1 MSKDVTKHE
10 SEILN
15 NESLESRIYAMLV
28 YVTSLI
34 IGFIGPLVIWAMKH
48 KDSRLVYVAGKTYLN
63 TAISYV
69 IYMFISMLFIIIPT
83 IVLDNNEGHTILFMS
98 CMVFG
103 TLLIM
108 VINLLYFVY
117 KIIAAIKFA
126 SAEVCKA
133 PFTIPFIK

>member
-1 MSKDVTKHE
+1 MSKDVKKHE
-10 SEILN
+10 AEVLN

-48 KDSRLVYVAGKTYLN
+48 KDSRLVHVAGKTYLN
-63 TAISYV
+63 TALSYA

-83 IVLDNNEGHTILFMS
+83 IILDNNEGHTVLFMA
-98 CMVFG
+98 CMVLG
-103 TLLIM
+103 TLLVL
-108 VINLLYFVY
+108 VINILYFVY
-117 KIIAAIKFA
+117 KIIAAIKYA
-126 SAEVCKA
+126 SAEVYKA

>member
-48 KDSRLVYVAGKTYLN
+48 KDSRLVHVAGKMYLN
-63 TAISYV
+63 TAISYG
-69 IYMFISMLFIIIPT
+69 IYMSVSMLFIIIPT
-83 IVLDNNEGHTILFMS
+83 IVLDNNEGHTVLFMA
-98 CMVFG
+98 CMVLG
-103 TLLIM
+103 TLLVL
-108 VINLLYFVY
+108 VINILYFVY